1 MLLIYFKSLKRDQIS
16 YFSVALGS
24 TLDLMVT
31 FQGGHI
37 QTVYLYVCVYIHISI
52 LVLGKKLSDLQNIT
66 LHFRPIYG
74 TSSLST
80 DVILT
85 VGLYHSIQETG
96 KFGKLQNTNYYY
108 NYNSR
113 DF

>member
-1 MLLIYFKSLKRDQIS
+1 M
-16 YFSVALGS
+16 
-24 TLDLMVT
+24 
-31 FQGGHI
+31 
-37 QTVYLYVCVYIHISI
+37 CVYTYTYFNSMK
-52 LVLGKKLSDLQNIT
+52 KKLSDLQNIS

-74 TSSLST
+74 TYSLSA

-96 KFGKLQNTNYYY
+96 KFGKLQNNTYYY

-113 DF
+113 DFF

>member
-1 MLLIYFKSLKRDQIS
+1 M
-16 YFSVALGS
+16 
-24 TLDLMVT
+24 
-31 FQGGHI
+31 
-37 QTVYLYVCVYIHISI
+37 CVYIYTQVIWYW
-52 LVLGKKLSDLQNIT
+52 GKKLSDLQNIT

-85 VGLYHSIQETG
+85 VGLYHSFQETG